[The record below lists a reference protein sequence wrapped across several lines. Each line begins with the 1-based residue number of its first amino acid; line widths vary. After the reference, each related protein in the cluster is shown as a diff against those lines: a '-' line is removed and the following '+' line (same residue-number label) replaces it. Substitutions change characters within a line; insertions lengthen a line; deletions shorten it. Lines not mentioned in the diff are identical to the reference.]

1 MGEYQFTVQ
10 QEGYIFVQADSI
22 EEAEKILKDRINH
35 FYVVTDSG
43 EQPADDS
50 WELTGDVE
58 IVTEDHY

>member
-10 QEGYIFVQADSI
+10 
-22 EEAEKILKDRINH
+22 ILKDRINH

-50 WELTGDVE
+50 WKLTGDVE
-58 IVTEDHY
+58 IITEDHY

>member
-22 EEAEKILKDRINH
+22 EEAEQVLKDRINH